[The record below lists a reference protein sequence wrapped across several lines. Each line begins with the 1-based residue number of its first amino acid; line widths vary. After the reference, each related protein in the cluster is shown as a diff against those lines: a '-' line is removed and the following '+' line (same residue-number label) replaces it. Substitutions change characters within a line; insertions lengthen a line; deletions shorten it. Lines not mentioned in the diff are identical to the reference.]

1 MKMSFSYW
9 EQESLLGSPES
20 LIIGAGIVGLNAA
33 IALKKHAPNDRVV
46 VLDRSPLGAG
56 GSTRNAGFACFGSPT
71 EILDDLSRMPESA
84 VVNLVQKRYDG
95 LHTLRQ
101 LLGDTGIG
109 YSPTGSFELFTD
121 ADLDAFNRAS
131 EAIERLNALIHP
143 ITKKRTYEHIS
154 GEKIGRNYNF
164 KAIRE
169 AIANPLEGTIDTGL
183 MMRNLRLLAAQLGVE
198 IFGGMD
204 VDGWEE
210 TPHFVKVSG
219 DGFALH
225 CQRLLICTNGFAAQL
240 LPEMDVTPA
249 RNLVL
254 VSEPLP
260 QLNWNASF
268 HMNEGYIYFRNVG
281 NRLLIG
287 GARHLDH
294 EWHRSDYVPEIVRTT
309 LTNLV
314 NTHLFPSQNIRY
326 THEWMGFLGVGQTRE
341 PLVAKHSERVSYG
354 VRMGGMGVAI
364 GTAVGQQLASLS
376 LGTNDL
382 GNSAPLG

>member
-1 MKMSFSYW
+1 MKLSFSYW
-9 EQESLLGSPES
+9 EQESLLGSPHS
-20 LIIGAGIVGLNAA
+20 VVIGAGIVGLNAA

-71 EILDDLSRMPESA
+71 EILDDLSRMPETA
-84 VVNLVQKRYDG
+84 VVSLVKKRYDG

-101 LLGDTGIG
+101 LLGDAAIG

-121 ADLDAFNRAS
+121 ADLEAFNRAS
-131 EAIERLNALIHP
+131 AAIDRLNALLHP
-143 ITKKRTYEHIS
+143 ITNTPTYRQVS
-154 GEKIGRNYNF
+154 GEDIARNFNF
-164 KAIRE
+164 TAIRE

-183 MMRNLRLLAAQLGVE
+183 MMRNLRLMAAQMGVE

-210 TPHFVKVSG
+210 SPRHVTVRG
-219 DGFALH
+219 AGFALH

-268 HMNEGYIYFRNVG
+268 HMNEGYIYFRNIG

-294 EWHRSDYVPEIVRTT
+294 EWHRSEPVPDRVRTA
-309 LTNLV
+309 LTDLV
-314 NTHLFPSQNIRY
+314 DAHLFPSENIRF

-341 PLVAKHSERVSYG
+341 PLLSKHSERVSYG

-364 GTAVGQQLASLS
+364 GTAVGQQLAGLS
-376 LGTNDL
+376 LGIT
-382 GNSAPLG
+382 AT